1 MRTASLGREI
11 MRHER
16 KRCSSVIVV
25 ECHKICAD
33 EVWVVGGRGRSAL
46 TQITGR
52 QVQVLRMGIYDYA
65 QFLQTSNQIK
75 L

>member
-1 MRTASLGREI
+1 MGTASLGCEI
-11 MRHER
+11 MRHKR

-33 EVWVVGGRGRSAL
+33 EVWVVGRRGHSDS

-52 QVQVLRMGIYDYA
+52 QVQ
-65 QFLQTSNQIK
+65 F
-75 L
+75 